1 VSADTSSADDAS
13 ADETSKIDG
22 SADVAAKL
30 RILGRV
36 RAALS
41 GRSPVDHPGWFES
54 WRPPESTA
62 QIAVERLADMLEAA
76 GGEVVRLP
84 DEAAARDWL
93 AGFAKDFASVV
104 LGETLP
110 RALRPPA
117 PTAAADVAPL
127 GISLA
132 RGAIAETGSLLL
144 DARDGRRAQLLP
156 PTHVVLVH
164 ASDVHVTFREA
175 LATMRDDLPSAV
187 GLHSGPSKS
196 ADIGHIMV
204 KGVHGPGRLI
214 AVVIGLGP

>member
-1 VSADTSSADDAS
+1 MSAAEPGPDA
-13 ADETSKIDG
+13 KQ
-22 SADVAAKL
+22 

-36 RAALS
+36 RTALS
-41 GRSPVDHPGWFES
+41 GRPPVDHPGLFES
-54 WRPPESTA
+54 WRPPDASAQTA
-62 QIAVERLADMLEAA
+62 VDRFAAMLEAA

-93 AGFAKDFASVV
+93 ASFSKDFVSAA

-110 RALRPPA
+110 AALRPA
-117 PTAAADVAPL
+117 VPTAAADVAPL
-127 GISLA
+127 GISRA

-156 PTHVVLVH
+156 PTHVVFLH
-164 ASDVHVTFREA
+164 ASDVHTTFRDA
-175 LATMRDDLPSAV
+175 VVSMKGDLPSAV

-204 KGVHGPGRLI
+204 TGVHGPGRLI
-214 AVVIGLGP
+214 AVVIGRSSA